1 MDLTQIRDRIDQ
13 LDRRLLILLQGRM
26 EMALMSRRF
35 KKRIEDPDREKEL
48 LENVKNG
55 SSRLLQPE
63 FIERIFREILRES
76 KALQQ
81 RDYHLAA
88 FQGEHG
94 AFSEQAAGEWDP
106 ALIPVP
112 CPSFVDVF
120 EGIEAG
126 DYDCGIVP
134 VENTLGGSV
143 GEVNRLLIET
153 GLKVVG
159 ALDLPI
165 HQCLLALPGT
175 DYREIRKVY
184 SHPQALAQT
193 RRFLERNKLEGVPYP
208 DTAGAAKMLA
218 EKKPEGAAV
227 VAGRLAAVRYQ
238 LEIIKENIEDLE
250 NNRTRFLVLA
260 REPNLEAGEKCSIVF
275 STEHKAGTLFQVLE
289 VFARAGVNLTRIES
303 IPHEPGNY
311 AFFLDFIG
319 SDQASPVP
327 ELLRRVEGLSTKFKL
342 LGCYREV
349 KKL

>member
-1 MDLTQIRDRIDQ
+1 MNLTQIRDRIDQ
-13 LDRRLLILLQGRM
+13 LDRRLLILLRGRM

-81 RDYHLAA
+81 RDYRLAA

-112 CPSFVDVF
+112 CPSFADVF

-126 DYDCGIVP
+126 DYNCGIVP

-143 GEVNRLLIET
+143 GEVNRLLIQT

-175 DYREIRKVY
+175 DHREIRKVY

-193 RRFLERNKLEGVPYP
+193 RRFLERNKLEGVAYP

-218 EKKPEGAAV
+218 EKKPEGSAAI
-227 VAGRLAAVRYQ
+227 AGRLAAVRYQ

-260 REPNLEAGEKCSIVF
+260 RDPNPEAGEKCSIVF

-289 VFARAGVNLTRIES
+289 VFAQAGVNLTRIES

-319 SDQASPVP
+319 SDQAPPVP
-327 ELLRRVEGLSTKFKL
+327 DLLHRVEGLSTGVKL

-349 KKL
+349 KK

>member
-1 MDLTQIRDRIDQ
+1 MNLAQIRERIDQ
-13 LDRRLLILLQGRM
+13 CDQRLLNGLQGRM
-26 EMALMSRRF
+26 ELALMS
-35 KKRIEDPDREKEL
+35 KRLKNRVEDPEREKEL
-48 LENVKNG
+48 LARVQAG
-55 SSRLLQPE
+55 ATGILQPE
-63 FIERIFREILRES
+63 FIERIFLEILRES

-81 RDYHLAA
+81 RDYRLAA

-112 CPSFVDVF
+112 CPSFADVF

-126 DYDCGIVP
+126 DFDCGIVP

-143 GEVNRLLIET
+143 GEVNRLLIQT

-175 DYREIRKVY
+175 DHRRIRKVY

-193 RRFLERNKLEGVPYP
+193 RRFLERNKLEGVAYP

-218 EKKPEGAAV
+218 EKKSEGSAAI
-227 VAGRLAAVRYQ
+227 AGRLAAVRYQ

-260 REPNLEAGEKCSIVF
+260 REPSPEAGEKCSIVF

-311 AFFLDFIG
+311 AFFLDFVA

-327 ELLRRVEGLSTKFKL
+327 ELLRRVEGLSMKFKL